1 MKNAI
6 KLSAL
11 LLLVSSSIFAAT
23 TKAATTKDDI
33 SVQSSA
39 KPLVVG
45 IAIQK
50 EATSK
55 SYVTFYDNANNEIMT
70 DYLSGKQSVEK
81 NYNLSQ
87 LDLGTYTMAVTSNNQ
102 VVKKQIQVYEEFG
115 EKTFV
120 ILQ

>member
-87 LDLGTYTMAVTSNNQ
+87 LDLGTYTMAITSNNQ

>member
-1 MKNAI
+1 MKKAI
-6 KLSAL
+6 KLSAI
-11 LLLVSSSIFAAT
+11 LLLVSTSIFAGTSKSAIL
-23 TKAATTKDDI
+23 KDEI
-33 SVQSSA
+33 SVQSVA

-50 EATSK
+50 ETAGKT
-55 SYVTFYDNANNEIMT
+55 YVTFYDNANNEIMT

-87 LDLGTYTMAVTSNNQ
+87 LDLGTYTMAITSNNR
-102 VVKKQIQVYEEFG
+102 VVKKQIKVYEEFG